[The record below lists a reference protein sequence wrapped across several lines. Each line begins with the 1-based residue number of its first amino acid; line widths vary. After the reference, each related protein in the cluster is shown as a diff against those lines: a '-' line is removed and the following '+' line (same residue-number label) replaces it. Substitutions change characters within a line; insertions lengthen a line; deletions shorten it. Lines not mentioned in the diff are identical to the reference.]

1 MPPVDSAPLTAPGPI
16 TVSFNRM
23 GGLKETQSYDLL
35 IVACDPRHL
44 KLDVD
49 AAEKAVFSA
58 LQNFRIHCTILEVT
72 NPPTP
77 VPYGIVLAPGVVE
90 KMDGSI
96 YGFRNETAKQY
107 DLVTARGMEKN
118 LVAVYQLYDP
128 WKIAGNPEYP
138 PDWFRTKLATELKK
152 LPGLKWWPYGP
163 DVNVITD
170 YTTDYF
176 DHFSAEDVGKG
187 LPWTYLDLQGQR
199 NTYYVHAS
207 TCFESALHCWQYAK
221 MLFEPNSGLH
231 HHLPFDPA
239 ARILITG
246 AGVSGLLFAEKL
258 FRQDYK
264 NVTVMEA
271 LPDQSGRGEI
281 YGKTQT
287 LTLAKPRPDRFA
299 PHAVEPTVAE
309 LGTCYM
315 SVAYKPMLDHLQRY
329 YLSDGNDPTR
339 TFMVGDPTQ
348 LDFRG
353 MVCPDDMPGC
363 GGKVL
368 GFTDYVIARARQFL
382 GPEYAEYTD
391 WEIEA
396 KILEAAICYF
406 AERAACFGSIGLMAL
421 DPPPDTLTVLEM
433 NFQEFLVSKGMGALV
448 GVMEYSYS
456 IQGYGSLT
464 SISTFYGMTWISD
477 ALVVEMLLEEGL
489 KHPLITFWSKGWGDV
504 WARMVDAITQNGQV
518 RIEYGINI
526 TEINRPV

>member
-23 GGLKETQSYDLL
+23 GGLKETHSYDLL

-138 PDWFRTKLATELKK
+138 PDWFRTKLGKELKK

-187 LPWTYLDLQGQR
+187 LPWTYLDQ
-199 NTYYVHAS
+199 AS
-207 TCFESALHCWQYAK
+207 
-221 MLFEPNSGLH
+221 
-231 HHLPFDPA
+231 DP
-239 ARILITG
+239 
-246 AGVSGLLFAEKL
+246 
-258 FRQDYK
+258 
-264 NVTVMEA
+264 
-271 LPDQSGRGEI
+271 
-281 YGKTQT
+281 
-287 LTLAKPRPDRFA
+287 
-299 PHAVEPTVAE
+299 
-309 LGTCYM
+309 YM
-315 SVAYKPMLDHLQRY
+315 SDR
-329 YLSDGNDPTR
+329 
-339 TFMVGDPTQ
+339 
-348 LDFRG
+348 
-353 MVCPDDMPGC
+353 CP
-363 GGKVL
+363 
-368 GFTDYVIARARQFL
+368 AR
-382 GPEYAEYTD
+382 
-391 WEIEA
+391 
-396 KILEAAICYF
+396 
-406 AERAACFGSIGLMAL
+406 
-421 DPPPDTLTVLEM
+421 
-433 NFQEFLVSKGMGALV
+433 
-448 GVMEYSYS
+448 
-456 IQGYGSLT
+456 
-464 SISTFYGMTWISD
+464 
-477 ALVVEMLLEEGL
+477 
-489 KHPLITFWSKGWGDV
+489 
-504 WARMVDAITQNGQV
+504 
-518 RIEYGINI
+518 
-526 TEINRPV
+526 